1 MSTTITSGNPLYGRF
16 RGTGV
21 TGVTRVFGW
30 ARKAFETYRERR
42 QLLALSDATL
52 KDIGVSRADAE
63 REASRSFWDLPDDE
77 PTDRSAH

>member
-1 MSTTITSGNPLYGRF
+1 MSTTITSRNLLYGRL

-21 TGVTRVFGW
+21 TRVTGW
-30 ARKAFETYRERR
+30 VRKALETYRERR

-63 REASRSFWDLPDDE
+63 REASRRFWDLPDDE
-77 PTDRSAH
+77 PTGRCAH

>member
-1 MSTTITSGNPLYGRF
+1 MSTTITSGNPLYGRL

-21 TGVTRVFGW
+21 TRVSGW
-30 ARKAFETYRERR
+30 VRKAFETYRERR

-77 PTDRSAH
+77 PTGRSAH